1 MEKIIFLGT
10 GAGSTLNFYNSC
22 FAMKKVNEYFLV
34 DGGGGINILDKLN
47 KANIPI
53 KSIKNIFV
61 THNHLDHITGVYG
74 L

>member
-34 DGGGGINILDKLN
+34 SYENTNI
-47 KANIPI
+47 
-53 KSIKNIFV
+53 
-61 THNHLDHITGVYG
+61 
-74 L
+74 